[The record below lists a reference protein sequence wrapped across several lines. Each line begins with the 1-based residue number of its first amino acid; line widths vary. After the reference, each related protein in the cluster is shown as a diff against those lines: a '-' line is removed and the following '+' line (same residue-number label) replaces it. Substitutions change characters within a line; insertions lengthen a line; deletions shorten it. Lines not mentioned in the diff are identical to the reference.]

1 MPEIIKFDYKKAA
14 SGDFSEVKQA
24 ITESFQDKAK
34 SGNILY
40 AIDAAA
46 TNPTFMEEFQ
56 QGFSRDWGK
65 EVKFS
70 VLNEDQMKVQFDVV
84 QGSITPTIATTI
96 LPSMEA
102 LVRSSEILKRINIV
116 TRNNNSFIQMF
127 DFDAEQNAAVLTEV
141 AAGSDRDEVL
151 RTGDRLIPN
160 QKVQASM
167 KMSNWSIKSLDG
179 LTLGKYMSRLTRSV
193 VQALCVA
200 VLANGS
206 AAANGTP
213 RGDNIRGILNNY
225 GINGVGDASNLIGA
239 IAYSTKAATDAAIV
253 AAGGVASSDAYDLA
267 VKSKA
272 FLLPSNLSDIEEE
285 KYVFI
290 GSRNTW
296 AQLRTV
302 KDGNGR
308 YLASSAINP
317 LTGKTERR
325 IDDAE
330 FLMVPAN
337 QVPTG
342 RLYIVPLELYTL
354 VLDGDIINLNDGG
367 LVQLKENLVQ
377 FVSRVHA
384 AGSMEYGQKFTAAT
398 SVTVGSTVPN
408 NAEQNAFRVV
418 NTI

>member
-1 MPEIIKFDYKKAA
+1 MSEIIKFDYNKTT

-24 ITESFQDKAK
+24 ITESLNDKTK
-34 SGNILY
+34 SANILY

-46 TNPTFMEEFQ
+46 TNPAFMQEFQ
-56 QGFSRDWGK
+56 EGFSKSFGK

-70 VLNEDQMKVQFDVV
+70 ALTEDQMKVQYDVV

-96 LPSMEA
+96 LPTMEA
-102 LVRSSEILKRINIV
+102 LVRSSEILSRINIIK
-116 TRNNNSFIQMF
+116 RNGSSFFQMF
-127 DFDAEQNAAVLTEV
+127 DFDAEQNAAILTEV

-167 KMSNWSIKSLDG
+167 KVSNWAINSLDA
-179 LTLGKYMSRLTRSV
+179 LTLGIYMARLTRSV
-193 VQALCVA
+193 IQALCVA

-206 AAANGTP
+206 AAANGTAK
-213 RGDNIRGILNNY
+213 GDNIRGILNNY
-225 GINGVGDASNLIGA
+225 GINGTGDTTGTIGA
-239 IAYSTKAATDAAIV
+239 ISYATKTATDAAIV
-253 AAGGVASSDAYDLA
+253 AAGGVASTDAYDLA
-267 VKSKA
+267 YKAKA
-272 FLLPSNLSDIEEE
+272 FLLPSNVSDVEEE
-285 KYVFI
+285 KYVYI

-296 AQLRTV
+296 AQIKTI
-302 KDGNGR
+302 KDAGGR
-308 YLASSAINP
+308 YLAYSAINP
-317 LTGKTERR
+317 LTGKVEKRL
-325 IDDAE
+325 DDSE
-330 FLMVPAN
+330 FILVPAN

-384 AGSMEYGQKFTAAT
+384 AGSMMYGQKFRPATA
-398 SVTVGSTVPN
+398 VTVGTTVPD